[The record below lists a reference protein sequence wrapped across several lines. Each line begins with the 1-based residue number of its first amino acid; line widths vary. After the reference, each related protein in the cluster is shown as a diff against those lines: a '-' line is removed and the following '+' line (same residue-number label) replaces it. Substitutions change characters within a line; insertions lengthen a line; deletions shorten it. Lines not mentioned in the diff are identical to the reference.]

1 MKDLPVKDILQKGRE
16 KLSNGFGK
24 FKKSKY
30 KHIVGF
36 FAFVLIVGEFV
47 SFGAGMTK
55 GIDSNSMG
63 DMQADLYRA
72 YSAPS
77 FTDIVADSVSGAM
90 DMMTPEKESVNYSPS
105 WNLDAGDS
113 YDASES
119 YMESPVVSE
128 NDYLTTD
135 NTAYQSQTEKL
146 VYSAVID
153 AETKDIDFAL
163 DNIYAKIK
171 EYGGIIQ
178 DENRKNMGNV
188 VYDDYY
194 RHTSNAS
201 AYISVRVPQE
211 NYDAFIN
218 SIEDKDGN
226 IVVCNISKKVQNMTK
241 QYYNTE
247 SRLRSLRIQE
257 ERLFDF
263 MESAKSVSEMLDV
276 EDRLTDVQYEIDSAT
291 NSLATI
297 DNDVKY
303 SKVRL
308 DIKEVV
314 KYTDRQE
321 NPKNF
326 FERVWG
332 YMIDSLDNFL
342 DNCEDIIE
350 VAIYAIPNIFL
361 LVVFYLVIVKVFRV
375 IKAKRKA
382 KKEKLNKSNGIED
395 EK

>member
-47 SFGAGMTK
+47 SFGAGMTS

-63 DMQADLYRA
+63 DMQADLYKA

-90 DMMTPEKESVNYSPS
+90 DMMAPQKESVNYSPS
-105 WNLDAGDS
+105 WNLDAAGGS
-113 YDASES
+113 YEAP
-119 YMESPVVSE
+119 ESPVVSE

-146 VYSAVID
+146 VYSADID
-153 AETKDIDFAL
+153 VETKDIDFAL
-163 DNIYAKIK
+163 DSIYAKIK

-178 DENRKNMGNV
+178 DENRRNMGNV

-201 AYISVRVPQE
+201 AYIYVRVPQE

-226 IVVCNISKKVQNMTK
+226 IVVCNISKNVQNMTK
-241 QYYNTE
+241 VYYDTE

-257 ERLFDF
+257 ERLFNF

-303 SKVRL
+303 SKVSL
-308 DIKEVV
+308 EIQEVV
-314 KYTDRQE
+314 KYTDKQE

-332 YMIDSLDNFL
+332 YMTDSLDNFL

-361 LVVFYLVIVKVFRV
+361 LVVFYFVIVKVFRV

-382 KKEKLNKSNGIED
+382 KKKNK
-395 EK
+395 

>member
-1 MKDLPVKDILQKGRE
+1 
-16 KLSNGFGK
+16 
-24 FKKSKY
+24 
-30 KHIVGF
+30 
-36 FAFVLIVGEFV
+36 
-47 SFGAGMTK
+47 
-55 GIDSNSMG
+55 
-63 DMQADLYRA
+63 
-72 YSAPS
+72 
-77 FTDIVADSVSGAM
+77 
-90 DMMTPEKESVNYSPS
+90 
-105 WNLDAGDS
+105 
-113 YDASES
+113 
-119 YMESPVVSE
+119 
-128 NDYLTTD
+128 
-135 NTAYQSQTEKL
+135 
-146 VYSAVID
+146 
-153 AETKDIDFAL
+153 
-163 DNIYAKIK
+163 
-171 EYGGIIQ
+171 
-178 DENRKNMGNV
+178 MGNV

-194 RHTSNAS
+194 RYTSNAS

-226 IVVCNISKKVQNMTK
+226 IVVCNITKKVQNMTK

-308 DIKEVV
+308 DIQEVV

-332 YMIDSLDNFL
+332 YMTDSLDNFL

>member
-1 MKDLPVKDILQKGRE
+1 MKDLPVKDILQKGRV

-36 FAFVLIVGEFV
+36 LVFVMIIGQFA
-47 SFGAGMTK
+47 SFGNGMTR
-55 GIDSNSMG
+55 GIDSMDNA
-63 DMQADLYRA
+63 QANLYHA

-90 DMMTPEKESVNYSPS
+90 DMMAPTKESVNYSPS
-105 WNLDAGDS
+105 WSLDAAGGS

-146 VYSAVID
+146 VYSADID
-153 AETKDIDFAL
+153 VETKDIDFAL
-163 DNIYAKIK
+163 DSIYAKIK

-178 DENRKNMGNV
+178 DENRRNMGNV

-201 AYISVRVPQE
+201 AYIYVRVPQE

-218 SIEDKDGN
+218 SIEDKDGK
-226 IVVCNISKKVQNMTK
+226 IVVCNISKNVQNMTK
-241 QYYNTE
+241 VYYDTE

-303 SKVRL
+303 SKVSL
-308 DIKEVV
+308 EIQEVV
-314 KYTDRQE
+314 KYSDKQE

-326 FERVWG
+326 FERVWS
-332 YMIDSLDNFL
+332 YMTDSWDNFL

-350 VAIYAIPNIFL
+350 FAIYAVPNIFL
-361 LVVFYLVIVKVFRV
+361 LVVFYFVIVKVFRV
-375 IKAKRKA
+375 IKAKHKA

>member
-47 SFGAGMTK
+47 SFGAGMTS

-63 DMQADLYRA
+63 DMQADLYKA

-90 DMMTPEKESVNYSPS
+90 DMMAPQKESVNYSPS

-194 RHTSNAS
+194 RYTSNAS

-226 IVVCNISKKVQNMTK
+226 IVVCNISKNVQNMTK
-241 QYYNTE
+241 VYYDTE

-303 SKVRL
+303 SKVSL
-308 DIKEVV
+308 NISEVV
-314 KYTDRQE
+314 KYTDKPE

-326 FERVWG
+326 FERVWSYIKG
-332 YMIDSLDNFL
+332 SADDFTDTLEYWLEIAIYMIPYVF
-342 DNCEDIIE
+342 
-350 VAIYAIPNIFL
+350 V
-361 LVVFYLVIVKVFRV
+361 LVLVYFGF
-375 IKAKRKA
+375 IKIKRKVQKKRKE
-382 KKEKLNKSNGIED
+382 KKENQ
-395 EK
+395 EKQENNE

>member
-55 GIDSNSMG
+55 GIDGNSMG
-63 DMQADLYRA
+63 DMQADLYKA

-90 DMMTPEKESVNYSPS
+90 DMMAPEKESVNYSPS
-105 WNLDAGDS
+105 WNLDAAGGS
-113 YDASES
+113 YEAP
-119 YMESPVVSE
+119 ESPVVSE

-146 VYSAVID
+146 VYSADID
-153 AETKDIDFAL
+153 VETKDIDFAL
-163 DNIYAKIK
+163 DSIYAKIK

-178 DENRKNMGNV
+178 DENRRNMGNV

-201 AYISVRVPQE
+201 AYIYVRVPQE

-226 IVVCNISKKVQNMTK
+226 IVVCNISKNVQNMTK
-241 QYYNTE
+241 VYYDTE

-257 ERLFDF
+257 ERLFNF

-303 SKVRL
+303 SKVSL
-308 DIKEVV
+308 EIQEVV
-314 KYTDRQE
+314 KYTDKQE

-332 YMIDSLDNFL
+332 YMTDSLDNFL

-361 LVVFYLVIVKVFRV
+361 LVVFYFVIVKVFRV

>member
-55 GIDSNSMG
+55 GIDSMDNA
-63 DMQADLYRA
+63 QADLYRA

-90 DMMTPEKESVNYSPS
+90 DMMAPQKESVNYSPS
-105 WNLDAGDS
+105 WNLDAAGGS
-113 YDASES
+113 YEAPES
-119 YMESPVVSE
+119 LVVSE

-146 VYSAVID
+146 VYSADID
-153 AETKDIDFAL
+153 VETKDIDFAL
-163 DNIYAKIK
+163 DSIYAKIK

-178 DENRKNMGNV
+178 DENRRNMGNV

-201 AYISVRVPQE
+201 AYIYVRVPQE

-226 IVVCNISKKVQNMTK
+226 IVVCNISKNVQNMTK
-241 QYYNTE
+241 VYYDTE

-257 ERLFDF
+257 ERLFNF

-303 SKVRL
+303 SKVSL
-308 DIKEVV
+308 EIQEVV
-314 KYTDRQE
+314 KYTDKQE

-332 YMIDSLDNFL
+332 YMTDSLDNFL

-361 LVVFYLVIVKVFRV
+361 LVVFYFVIVKVFRV

>member
-55 GIDSNSMG
+55 GIDSMDNA
-63 DMQADLYRA
+63 QADLYRA

-90 DMMTPEKESVNYSPS
+90 DMMAPEKESVNYSPS
-105 WNLDAGDS
+105 WNLDAAGGS
-113 YDASES
+113 YEAP
-119 YMESPVVSE
+119 ESPVVSE

-146 VYSAVID
+146 VYSADID
-153 AETKDIDFAL
+153 VETKDIDFAL
-163 DNIYAKIK
+163 DSIYAKIK

-178 DENRKNMGNV
+178 DENRRNMGNV

-201 AYISVRVPQE
+201 AYIYVRVPQE

-226 IVVCNISKKVQNMTK
+226 IVVCNISKNVQNMTK
-241 QYYNTE
+241 VYYDTE

-257 ERLFDF
+257 ERLFNF

-303 SKVRL
+303 SKVSL
-308 DIKEVV
+308 EIQEVV
-314 KYTDRQE
+314 KYTDKQE

-332 YMIDSLDNFL
+332 YMTDSLDNFL

-361 LVVFYLVIVKVFRV
+361 LVVFYFVIVKVFRV

>member
-55 GIDSNSMG
+55 GIDSMDNA
-63 DMQADLYRA
+63 QADLYRA

-90 DMMTPEKESVNYSPS
+90 DMMAPQKESVNYSPS
-105 WNLDAGDS
+105 WNLDAAGGS
-113 YDASES
+113 YEAP
-119 YMESPVVSE
+119 ESPVVSE

-146 VYSAVID
+146 VYSADID
-153 AETKDIDFAL
+153 VETKDIDFAL
-163 DNIYAKIK
+163 DSIYAKIK

-178 DENRKNMGNV
+178 DENRRNMGNV

-201 AYISVRVPQE
+201 AYIYVRVPQE

-226 IVVCNISKKVQNMTK
+226 IVVCNISKNVQNMTK
-241 QYYNTE
+241 VYYDTE

-257 ERLFDF
+257 ERLFNF

-303 SKVRL
+303 SKVSL
-308 DIKEVV
+308 EIQEVV
-314 KYTDRQE
+314 KYTDKQE

-332 YMIDSLDNFL
+332 YMTDSLDNFL

-361 LVVFYLVIVKVFRV
+361 LVVFYFVIVKVFRV